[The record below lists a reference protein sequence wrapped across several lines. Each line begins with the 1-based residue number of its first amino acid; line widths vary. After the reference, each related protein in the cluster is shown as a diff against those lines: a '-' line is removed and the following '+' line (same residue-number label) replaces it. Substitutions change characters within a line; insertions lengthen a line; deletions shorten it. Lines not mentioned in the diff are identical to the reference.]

1 MEYPSRK
8 QLAYITG
15 IIWAIVQLTAG
26 FTSIPLGVLL
36 SSHLMFALIIC
47 FLIHPFQSKWKSV
60 SIGIDAVLII
70 IAIVTNAWILLNY
83 ERLISRSPLVDPL
96 KPFEVYFGI
105 LALFLV
111 LEANRRVLGK
121 LFTALGLIAL
131 IYAVIGNRIPGG
143 FFTHR
148 GLSLYDLSDFLYLS
162 TSGIYAIPLSVV
174 ARYVYLFILMA
185 AILIRSGAIEKFMSI
200 SISIAGHLKGGP
212 AKVAVISSGLIG
224 SINGSA
230 VANVVTTGSVTIPLM
245 KNVGYK
251 SEDAGA
257 VETLASTGGQILPP
271 VMGAA
276 AFIMAQLAGVSYKDV
291 ALAAVFPAILYY
303 VGVYGVVHFI
313 ARRDNLR
320 GLPREDL
327 PKFAEEIRKGGHLFI
342 PFIVIVLL
350 LIKYPYAIMKVAF
363 YAVLST
369 YVIVMLKKDT
379 RLNPKGVLDSLW
391 GGSEMTISATIP
403 SALAGIILGVLLYSG
418 LGRKFSTALVGIG
431 GEQILLIA
439 VMVAIVAL
447 ILGMGMPTTG
457 AYITAAIM
465 AIPALII
472 SGVPKIIAHLF
483 GLYFSVISMITP
495 PICIAAYAAAG
506 IANSNPL
513 RTGFRAFI
521 FGIPVYII
529 PFLMLIH
536 PDIVLGSG
544 SFSMGFLYFLKA
556 SLAILLFSAGVVGFL
571 IKKLSIFERVT
582 VMIGSLLFL
591 FSSFE
596 SAMMIIS
603 LILVL
608 LGTLPQIIEYRKVNP
623 DQR

>member
-15 IIWAIVQLTAG
+15 IIWAVVQLTTG
-26 FTSIPLGVLL
+26 FTTVPLGVLL
-36 SSHLMFALIIC
+36 PSHLMFALIIC
-47 FLIHPFQSKWKSV
+47 FLIYPFKSRWKSI
-60 SIGIDAVLII
+60 SAALDAILILV
-70 IAIVTNAWILLNY
+70 AIVINVWILMNHQ
-83 ERLISRSPLVDPL
+83 RLISRSPLVDPL

-111 LEANRRVLGK
+111 LEANRRILGK
-121 LFTALGLIAL
+121 IFTVLGLIAL
-131 IYAVIGNRIPGG
+131 TYAVMGNRIPGG

-174 ARYVYLFILMA
+174 SRYVYLFILMA
-185 AILIRSGAIEKFMSI
+185 AVLIKSGAIERFMSL
-200 SISIAGHLKGGP
+200 STSIAGHLKGGP

-245 KNVGYK
+245 KKVGYR

-303 VGVYGVVHFI
+303 FGVYGVVHFI

-320 GLPREDL
+320 GLSKKEL
-327 PKFAEEIRKGGHLFI
+327 PKLSEEIKRSGHLFI

-350 LIKYPYAIMKVAF
+350 LMKYPYAIMKVAF
-363 YAVLST
+363 YAVIST
-369 YVIVMLKKDT
+369 YIIVMLKKET
-379 RLNPKGVLDSLW
+379 RLNIKGILESLW
-391 GGSEMTISATIP
+391 SGSEMTISATIP

-472 SGVPKIIAHLF
+472 AGVPKIIAHLF

-495 PICIAAYAAAG
+495 PICIAAYAASG
-506 IANSNPL
+506 IANSNPM

-536 PDIVLGSG
+536 PDIVLGVG
-544 SFSMGFLYFLKA
+544 SFSIGFLYFLKA
-556 SLAILLFSAGVVGFL
+556 AVAILLFSSGVVGFL
-571 IKKLSIFERVT
+571 IKRLSIFERT
-582 VMIGSLLFL
+582 TLIGGSILLL
-591 FSSFE
+591 FSSLN
-596 SAMMIIS
+596 STLIIIS
-603 LILVL
+603 IILISA
-608 LGTLPQIIEYRKVNP
+608 GTLVQIIEYRKPSIN
-623 DQR
+623 QR